1 MFWENAQQYRGS
13 GELGMIRLNAI
24 IKMLPSRL
32 KSYKWIREDEMMYG
46 LGKVR
51 DVQRFF
57 DTFGIHVE
65 TQTVEHHL
73 CRFVGRP
80 MQAEFMPFLRS
91 NGMGLDYDKITYR
104 FVDTR

>member
-1 MFWENAQQYRGS
+1 MFWENAQQYRSS

-80 MQAEFMPFLRS
+80 MQTEFMPFLRS

-104 FVDTR
+104 FVDT